1 MLDVGKPAM
10 KRQISKKIFIWFS
23 AVIVTAGFFAAVFPV
38 SGKYPVAKAASVDQ
52 LRAEANA
59 LQAQIDANNAQAQ
72 QLASE
77 ADSLK
82 KKIAEFDLQ
91 LASIDNQISL
101 INVKLQQLDIEL
113 TKAQQELDRQKALL
127 KASVQALYKKGGAS
141 TVELLVGSDSFS
153 QFINDQTYLEKLK
166 SGIQDSTEKVIA
178 LKQQIQTQQV
188 EQLELK
194 RQQEDARTTAA
205 NARAERQRL
214 LDETKGEE
222 ARYRQVASEIQ
233 TKQAALLAQIVAQ
246 SRVITNV
253 GTGSY
258 PWADYRSGSWTHAGS
273 CNYGDDIDNWGYCYR
288 QCVSYVAWKLY
299 ATGHEVPMYYGNAAD
314 WMWRTPVSKRG
325 YTPKVGAVAVW
336 GGYEGHVAYV
346 EEVYGDG
353 TVRISEYNAV
363 PALQGKYSQ
372 RIINANNP
380 SMYLYF

>member
-1 MLDVGKPAM
+1 M
-10 KRQISKKIFIWFS
+10 KKQIPKKLFLLFI
-23 AVIVTAGFFAAVFPV
+23 AVLLTAGFFAAVFPV
-38 SGKYPVAKAASVDQ
+38 GGKYPVAEAATIDQ
-52 LRAEANA
+52 LRAQANA
-59 LQAQIDANNAQAQ
+59 LQAQIDANNTEAQR
-72 QLASE
+72 LAGQ
-77 ADSLK
+77 ANSLK

-91 LASIDNQISL
+91 IASIDAQINL
-101 INVKLQQLDIEL
+101 INVKLQQLDLDLI
-113 TKAQQELDRQKALL
+113 KAQQELDRQKALL

-153 QFINDQTYLEKLK
+153 QFINGQTYLEKLK
-166 SGIQDSTEKVIA
+166 TGIQDSTTKVIE
-178 LKQQIQTQQV
+178 LKQQIQTQQA
-188 EQLELK
+188 EQTQLK
-194 RQQEDARTTAA
+194 KQQEDARTTAA
-205 NARAERQRL
+205 NAKGERQSL
-214 LDETKGEE
+214 LNATQGEE
-222 ARYRQVASEIQ
+222 SRYRQVVAD
-233 TKQAALLAQIVAQ
+233 TQAQQAILLAQIVAQ

-258 PWADYRSGSWTHAGS
+258 PWADYRSGNWTHGGS

-299 ATGHEVPMYYGNAAD
+299 ATGRNAPVNYGNAAD
-314 WMWRTPVSKRG
+314 WAWRTPVSQRG

-346 EEVYGDG
+346 EEIYGDG